1 MRLGLNHRPYGAVQV
16 DVNGS
21 ILAVMAD
28 QQTIEQARGGDVAAF
43 GRLYSEYEGRI
54 YGLALRMLLDPARAE
69 DATQE
74 VFVRAWRKMDRFSGR
89 SAFYT
94 WLYRLAVNV
103 ILNEIRRHTRQP
115 EPVDASGGALDHA
128 ASASAA
134 PTSSPVAAL
143 DLEKAITALPRQG
156 RLVFWLHDV
165 EGYRH
170 REIAEMLGIAAGTS
184 KAHLHRA
191 RLRLREELTR

>member
-1 MRLGLNHRPYGAVQV
+1 
-16 DVNGS
+16 
-21 ILAVMAD
+21 MAD
-28 QQTIEQARGGDVAAF
+28 QPTIDRARRGDVEAF
-43 GRLYSEYEGRI
+43 GLLYREYEGRI
-54 YGLALRMLLDPARAE
+54 YGLALRMLLDPTRAE

-74 VFVRAWRKMDRFSGR
+74 VFVRAWRKLDSFSGR

-103 ILNEIRRHTRQP
+103 VLNEIRRQGREP
-115 EPVDASGGALDHA
+115 RLLDPVDGRLEAAAARDRGAQ
-128 ASASAA
+128 AA
-134 PTSSPVAAL
+134 PGLAL
-143 DLEKAITALPRQG
+143 DLERAIAALPRQA

-170 REIAEMLGIAAGTS
+170 REVAEMLGIAEGTS

-191 RLRLREELTR
+191 RLRLREELAK

>member
-1 MRLGLNHRPYGAVQV
+1 MIDR
-16 DVNGS
+16 
-21 ILAVMAD
+21 
-28 QQTIEQARGGDVAAF
+28 ARSGDVAAF
-43 GRLYSEYEGRI
+43 GELYREYEGRI
-54 YGLALRMLLDPARAE
+54 YGLALRMLGEPSRAE

-74 VFVRAWRKMDRFSGR
+74 VFVRAWRKLDRFAGG

-103 ILNEIRRHTRQP
+103 VLNEIRRRGREP
-115 EPVDASGGALDHA
+115 EPVDPADGRLETAPIDA
-128 ASASAA
+128 ARRSAA
-134 PTSSPVAAL
+134 PASGI
-143 DLEKAITALPRQG
+143 DLERAVATLPRQG

-170 REIAEMLGIAAGTS
+170 REIAEMLGIAEGTS

-191 RLRLREELTR
+191 RLRLRQELTK

>member
-1 MRLGLNHRPYGAVQV
+1 M

-21 ILAVMAD
+21 VQAVMAD
-28 QQTIEQARGGDVAAF
+28 QQTIERARGGDVAAF
-43 GRLYSEYEGRI
+43 ASLYREYEGRI
-54 YGLALRMLLDPARAE
+54 YGLALRMLLDPSRAE

-74 VFVRAWRKMDRFSGR
+74 VFVRAWRKIDRFSGR

-103 ILNEIRRHTRQP
+103 VLNEIRRRGREPRAVDPP
-115 EPVDASGGALDHA
+115 ESGLESVAGPGPPPGGGAA
-128 ASASAA
+128 G
-134 PTSSPVAAL
+134 AL
-143 DLEKAITALPRQG
+143 DLERAITALPRQS

-170 REIAEMLGIAAGTS
+170 REIAEMLGIAPGTS

-191 RLRLREELTR
+191 RMRLREELAR

>member
-1 MRLGLNHRPYGAVQV
+1 
-16 DVNGS
+16 
-21 ILAVMAD
+21 MAD
-28 QQTIEQARGGDVAAF
+28 QQTIEQARRGDVAAF
-43 GRLYSEYEGRI
+43 GRLYREYEGRI
-54 YGLALRMLLDPARAE
+54 YGLALRMLLDPSRAE

-103 ILNEIRRHTRQP
+103 VLNEIRRQRREP
-115 EPVDASGGALDHA
+115 EAVDPTEGGLDRVPTGGAASGGGPGL
-128 ASASAA
+128 S
-134 PTSSPVAAL
+134 L
-143 DLEKAITALPRQG
+143 DLERAITALPRQS
-156 RLVFWLHDV
+156 RMVFWLHDI

-170 REIAEMLGIAAGTS
+170 REIGEMLGIATGTS

-191 RLRLREELTR
+191 RLRLRQELTP

>member
-1 MRLGLNHRPYGAVQV
+1 MG
-16 DVNGS
+16 VNGS
-21 ILAVMAD
+21 ILTVMAD
-28 QQTIEQARGGDVAAF
+28 QQTIEQARGGDVGAF
-43 GRLYSEYEGRI
+43 GRLYREYEGRI

-74 VFVRAWRKMDRFSGR
+74 IFVRAWRKIDKFSGR

-103 ILNEIRRHTRQP
+103 VLNEIRRQGREP
-115 EPVDASGGALDHA
+115 GPVDVDEGGLDRL
-128 ASASAA
+128 
-134 PTSSPVAAL
+134 PGRDVAAVTGPAVTL
-143 DLEKAITALPRQG
+143 DLERAITALPRQS

-170 REIAEMLGIAAGTS
+170 REIAEMLGIATGTS

-191 RLRLREELTR
+191 RLRLREELAR